1 MIGRRDHRLMG
12 VERDQRMALVLE
24 PNVAQYRGIR
34 QAAYHIRV
42 LLRPD
47 QETGLGHRRPER
59 TGQGPLRRPELP
71 DKHRRRTSG
80 IPVAIKPA
88 GVREEEILPG
98 VIMGIHPL
106 ATASL
111 REGRTADNGN
121 LRIGLLDRLAE
132 KLKAPEILPAIVL
145 AADLDI
151 LQVERFRMPVP
162 RTQGARQGIH
172 RGVRVGDSVQ
182 GISRELIHR
191 RDILVAG
198 PAALAR
204 DPAINNVDR
213 LRPHIL
219 AHLQVLVVAH
229 AVRRTIGPYV
239 PEMLTLRDI
248 AQRLPPDRVRTR
260 RIPLHET
267 ASGETDKTRG
277 QGIDQR
283 RQVRSQP
290 VLPSLPRILREERYH
305 IQPKHGG
312 GIGRDRQD
320 RVRRVLRSRKRMPV
334 SFPLV

>member
-1 MIGRRDHRLMG
+1 M
-12 VERDQRMALVLE
+12 
-24 PNVAQYRGIR
+24 
-34 QAAYHIRV
+34 
-42 LLRPD
+42 
-47 QETGLGHRRPER
+47 
-59 TGQGPLRRPELP
+59 
-71 DKHRRRTSG
+71 
-80 IPVAIKPA
+80 
-88 GVREEEILPG
+88 
-98 VIMGIHPL
+98 
-106 ATASL
+106 
-111 REGRTADNGN
+111 
-121 LRIGLLDRLAE
+121 
-132 KLKAPEILPAIVL
+132 
-145 AADLDI
+145 
-151 LQVERFRMPVP
+151 
-162 RTQGARQGIH
+162 
-172 RGVRVGDSVQ
+172 
-182 GISRELIHR
+182 
-191 RDILVAG
+191 
-198 PAALAR
+198 AR

-290 VLPSLPRILREERYH
+290 VLPSLPRILREEGYH

>member
-1 MIGRRDHRLMG
+1 MVGRRDHRLMG

-24 PNVAQYRGIR
+24 PGVAQYRGIR

-59 TGQGPLRRPELP
+59 TGQGPLRRPKLP

-162 RTQGARQGIH
+162 RTQAPGRESAGAF
-172 RGVRVGDSVQ
+172 
-182 GISRELIHR
+182 
-191 RDILVAG
+191 A
-198 PAALAR
+198 
-204 DPAINNVDR
+204 
-213 LRPHIL
+213 
-219 AHLQVLVVAH
+219 
-229 AVRRTIGPYV
+229 
-239 PEMLTLRDI
+239 
-248 AQRLPPDRVRTR
+248 
-260 RIPLHET
+260 
-267 ASGETDKTRG
+267 
-277 QGIDQR
+277 
-283 RQVRSQP
+283 
-290 VLPSLPRILREERYH
+290 
-305 IQPKHGG
+305 
-312 GIGRDRQD
+312 
-320 RVRRVLRSRKRMPV
+320 
-334 SFPLV
+334 